1 MIAVGRSWRRAA
13 VVAIPTT
20 AWVTFPVPMTPRDH
34 ALAVPR
40 TRTWTARLLFVASLP
55 LLAIAACTS
64 DAGGDSKTAGPQTA
78 AVVTAPVERG
88 SMVVRRR
95 YPGELFG
102 DAVELG
108 SRVGGR
114 VQDVYVRIGDHVD
127 AEQPVAKIDDEL
139 LARQL
144 RELRAML
151 RARRAL
157 ARSSEVSMT
166 AAKRELERGQ
176 ELFDRGV
183 ASKQELD
190 TLETELRL
198 REAGQASAV
207 AQAEQA
213 QATIAVLEES
223 LTDSEIRAPFA
234 GVVARRD
241 VDPGAFVDAGQSIV
255 RIVAEAPLRVRF
267 RVPEHEL
274 GDIHV
279 GLRFEL
285 ETRMGITDL
294 PRGEITRLAGEV
306 TPADRSMLI
315 EGVVDP
321 HASLRPGMYADI
333 RLDLRSLEA
342 TLIIPDVALLE
353 RVDVSGR
360 ASTGVF
366 RLAQDGAG
374 QSVARWVDVRV
385 LGREAGRLAIEPLV
399 ADALS
404 ETDEVLIR
412 GHHELGEGA
421 AIRARSESP
430 SAEPSG

>member
-1 MIAVGRSWRRAA
+1 MTLRA
-13 VVAIPTT
+13 
-20 AWVTFPVPMTPRDH
+20 H
-34 ALAVPR
+34 ALAG
-40 TRTWTARLLFVASLP
+40 LLLVASLP
-55 LLAIAACTS
+55 LVGLTACTS
-64 DAGGDSKTAGPQTA
+64 DASDGDSQPAGPGTA
-78 AVVTAPVERG
+78 AVVTNPVERG

-95 YPGELFG
+95 YSGELFS

-114 VQDVYVRIGDHVD
+114 VEAVHVRIGDHVV
-127 AEQPVAKIDDEL
+127 AEQPVAKMDDEL

-144 RELRAML
+144 RELRAMH

-157 ARSSEVSMT
+157 TRSSHVSAT
-166 AAKRELERGQ
+166 AAERELERAQ
-176 ELFDRGV
+176 ELFEQGV
-183 ASKQELD
+183 TSKQELD

-198 REAGQASAV
+198 REAGHASAI
-207 AQAEQA
+207 AEAEQA

-223 LTDSEIRAPFA
+223 LADSEIRAPFA

-285 ETRMGITDL
+285 ETRSNLEEL

-333 RLDLRSLEA
+333 RLDLRSLDA
-342 TLIIPDVALLE
+342 ALIIPDVALLE

-366 RLAQDGAG
+366 RVAHDGAG
-374 QSVARWVDVRV
+374 ETVARWVDVRV
-385 LGREAGRLAIEPLV
+385 LGREGGRLAIEPLV
-399 ADALS
+399 ADAI
-404 ETDEVLIR
+404 TDGDEVLVR
-412 GHHELGEGA
+412 GHHELGDGA
-421 AIRARSESP
+421 AIRARSENP
-430 SAEPSG
+430 RAELGG

>member
-1 MIAVGRSWRRAA
+1 
-13 VVAIPTT
+13 
-20 AWVTFPVPMTPRDH
+20 MTLRDH
-34 ALAVPR
+34 ALAV
-40 TRTWTARLLFVASLP
+40 LLFVAGLP
-55 LLAIAACTS
+55 IVGLTACTS
-64 DAGGDSKTAGPQTA
+64 DAADGDSKPAGPETA
-78 AVVTAPVERG
+78 AVVTSPVERG

-95 YPGELFG
+95 YPGELFS

-114 VQDVYVRIGDHVD
+114 VEAVHVRIGDHVV
-127 AEQPVAKIDDEL
+127 AEQPIAKMDDEL

-157 ARSSEVSMT
+157 ARSSQVSVT
-166 AAKRELERGQ
+166 AAERERKRGQ
-176 ELFDRGV
+176 ELFEQGV
-183 ASKQELD
+183 TSKQELD

-198 REAGQASAV
+198 REAGQASAI

-213 QATIAVLEES
+213 QATIAVLQES
-223 LTDSEIRAPFA
+223 LADSEIRAPFA

-255 RIVAEAPLRVRF
+255 RIVAEEPLRVRF

-285 ETRMGITDL
+285 ETRTNVAEL

-321 HASLRPGMYADI
+321 HASLKPGMYADI
-333 RLDLRSLEA
+333 RLDLRSLDA
-342 TLIIPDVALLE
+342 ALIIPDVALLE

-366 RLAQDGAG
+366 RVAQDGAG
-374 QSVARWVDVRV
+374 ETVARWVDVRV

-399 ADALS
+399 ADAI
-404 ETDEVLIR
+404 TDGDEVLVR
-412 GHHELGEGA
+412 GHHELGDGA
-421 AIRARSESP
+421 AIRARSEKP
-430 SAEPSG
+430 RAEPSRGELGG

>member
-1 MIAVGRSWRRAA
+1 
-13 VVAIPTT
+13 
-20 AWVTFPVPMTPRDH
+20 MTLRDH
-34 ALAVPR
+34 ALAV
-40 TRTWTARLLFVASLP
+40 LLLVAGLP
-55 LLAIAACTS
+55 LAGLAACTS
-64 DAGGDSKTAGPQTA
+64 DAKDGDSESSGPGAA
-78 AVVTAPVERG
+78 AVVTNPVERG

-95 YPGELFG
+95 YPGELFS

-114 VQDVYVRIGDHVD
+114 VEAVHVRIGDHVV
-127 AEQPVAKIDDEL
+127 AEQPIAKMDDEL

-144 RELRAML
+144 RELRAQL

-157 ARSSEVSMT
+157 ARSSDVSAT
-166 AAKRELERGQ
+166 AAERELERAQ
-176 ELFDRGV
+176 ELFEQGV

-198 REAGQASAV
+198 REAGQASAI

-213 QATIAVLEES
+213 QAMIAVLEES
-223 LTDSEIRAPFA
+223 LADSEIRAPFA

-255 RIVAEAPLRVRF
+255 RIVAQAPLRVRF

-274 GDIHV
+274 ADIHV

-285 ETRMGITDL
+285 ETRFSVAEL

-315 EGVVDP
+315 EGVVEP
-321 HASLRPGMYADI
+321 HASLTPGMYADI
-333 RLDLRSLEA
+333 RLDLRSLDA
-342 TLIIPDVALLE
+342 ALIIPDVALLE

-366 RLAQDGAG
+366 RVAHDGAG
-374 QSVARWVDVRV
+374 QTVARWVDVRV
-385 LGREAGRLAIEPLV
+385 LGREGGRLAIEPVV
-399 ADALS
+399 ADTITDA
-404 ETDEVLIR
+404 DEVLVR

-421 AIRARSESP
+421 AIRARSENP
-430 SAEPSG
+430 RAEAPGG

>member
-1 MIAVGRSWRRAA
+1 
-13 VVAIPTT
+13 
-20 AWVTFPVPMTPRDH
+20 
-34 ALAVPR
+34 
-40 TRTWTARLLFVASLP
+40 LFVSSLP
-55 LLAIAACTS
+55 LLVLAACTS
-64 DAGGDSKTAGPQTA
+64 DANGGDRKAAGPQAA
-78 AVVTAPVERG
+78 AVVSQPVERG

-95 YPGELFG
+95 YPGELFS

-114 VQDVYVRIGDHVD
+114 VEAVHVRIGDHVD

-157 ARSSEVSMT
+157 ARSSEVSAS
-166 AAKRELERGQ
+166 AAQRELDRGQ
-176 ELFDRGV
+176 QLLEQGV
-183 ASKQELD
+183 ASRQELD
-190 TLETELRL
+190 GLETELRL
-198 REAGQASAV
+198 REAGHASAV

-285 ETRMGITDL
+285 ETRLDAPDSPDMAGL

-306 TPADRSMLI
+306 TPADRSMQI
-315 EGVVDP
+315 EGIVDP
-321 HASLRPGMYADI
+321 NASLRPGMYADI
-333 RLDLRSLEA
+333 RLDLRALEA
-342 TLIIPDVALLE
+342 ALIIPDVALLE

-366 RLAQDGAG
+366 RVAHDGAG
-374 QSVARWVDVRV
+374 EAVARWVDVRV
-385 LGREAGRLAIEPLV
+385 LGREGARVAIEPLL
-399 ADALS
+399 ADAIS
-404 ETDEVLIR
+404 DADEVLVR
-412 GHHELGEGA
+412 GHRELGEGA
-421 AIRARSESP
+421 AIRARSESAN
-430 SAEPSG
+430 AEPRGEPAK

>member
-1 MIAVGRSWRRAA
+1 
-13 VVAIPTT
+13 
-20 AWVTFPVPMTPRDH
+20 MTLRDH
-34 ALAVPR
+34 ALV
-40 TRTWTARLLFVASLP
+40 LLVASLAVIG
-55 LLAIAACTS
+55 LAACTS
-64 DAGGDSKTAGPQTA
+64 DAGGGDSKTSGPGAA
-78 AVVTAPVERG
+78 AVVSNPVERG

-95 YPGELFG
+95 YPGELFS

-108 SRVGGR
+108 SRVSGR
-114 VQDVYVRIGDHVD
+114 VEDVHVRIGDHVD

-157 ARSSEVSMT
+157 ARSSEVSAT
-166 AAKRELERGQ
+166 AAQRELERGQ
-176 ELFDRGV
+176 QLFEQGV

-198 REAGQASAV
+198 REAGHASAV

-213 QATIAVLEES
+213 RATIAVLEES

-255 RIVAEAPLRVRF
+255 RIVAETPLRVRF

-285 ETRMGITDL
+285 ETRLGVTEL
-294 PRGEITRLAGEV
+294 PHGEITRLAGEV

-333 RLDLRSLEA
+333 RLDLRSLDA
-342 TLIIPDVALLE
+342 ALIIPDVALLE

-366 RLAQDGAG
+366 RVAHDGAG
-374 QSVARWVDVRV
+374 EPVARWVDVRV
-385 LGREAGRLAIEPLV
+385 LGREGGRLAIEPLV
-399 ADALS
+399 ADAI
-404 ETDEVLIR
+404 TQGDEVLVR

-421 AIRARSESP
+421 AIRVRSESP
-430 SAEPSG
+430 RAEPSPVEPQQ

>member
-1 MIAVGRSWRRAA
+1 MGYFSSLKL
-13 VVAIPTT
+13 
-20 AWVTFPVPMTPRDH
+20 RDH
-34 ALAVPR
+34 ALAG
-40 TRTWTARLLFVASLP
+40 LLFVSSLP
-55 LLAIAACTS
+55 LAGLAACTS
-64 DAGGDSKTAGPQTA
+64 GTDEAESKTTGPGAA
-78 AVVTAPVERG
+78 AVVTHPVERG

-95 YPGELFG
+95 YPGELFS

-114 VQDVYVRIGDHVD
+114 VETVYVRIGDHVD
-127 AEQPVAKIDDEL
+127 AEQGVAKLDDEL

-157 ARSSEVSMT
+157 ARSSEVSAT
-166 AAKRELERGQ
+166 AAQRELDRSQ
-176 ELFDRGV
+176 ALFEQGV

-198 REAGQASAV
+198 REAEHASAV

-223 LTDSEIRAPFA
+223 LTDSEVRAPFA

-255 RIVAEAPLRVRF
+255 RIVAESPLRVRF

-274 GDIHV
+274 GEIHV

-285 ETRMGITDL
+285 ETRLGVSEL

-333 RLDLRSLEA
+333 RLDLRALEA
-342 TLIIPDVALLE
+342 ALLIPDVALLE

-366 RLAQDGAG
+366 RVAHDGAG
-374 QSVARWVDVRV
+374 ETMARWVDVRV
-385 LGREAGRLAIEPLV
+385 LGREGGRLAIEPLV
-399 ADALS
+399 ADAIAQG
-404 ETDEVLIR
+404 DEVLVR

-421 AIRARSESP
+421 AIRVRSEGP
-430 SAEPSG
+430 RAEPGG

>member
-1 MIAVGRSWRRAA
+1 
-13 VVAIPTT
+13 
-20 AWVTFPVPMTPRDH
+20 
-34 ALAVPR
+34 
-40 TRTWTARLLFVASLP
+40 LFVSSLP
-55 LLAIAACTS
+55 LLVLAACTS
-64 DAGGDSKTAGPQTA
+64 DANGGDRKAAGPQAA
-78 AVVTAPVERG
+78 AVVSQPVERG

-95 YPGELFG
+95 YPGELFS

-114 VQDVYVRIGDHVD
+114 VEAVHVRIGDHVD

-157 ARSSEVSMT
+157 ARSSEVSAS
-166 AAKRELERGQ
+166 AAQRELDRGQ
-176 ELFDRGV
+176 QLLEQGV
-183 ASKQELD
+183 ASRQELD
-190 TLETELRL
+190 GLETELRL
-198 REAGQASAV
+198 REAGHASAV

-267 RVPEHEL
+267 RAPEHEL

-285 ETRMGITDL
+285 ETRLDAPDSPDMAGL

-306 TPADRSMLI
+306 TPADRSMQI
-315 EGVVDP
+315 EGIVDP
-321 HASLRPGMYADI
+321 NASLRPGMYADI
-333 RLDLRSLEA
+333 RLDLRALEA
-342 TLIIPDVALLE
+342 ALIIPDVALLE

-366 RLAQDGAG
+366 RVAHDGAG
-374 QSVARWVDVRV
+374 EAVARWVDVRV
-385 LGREAGRLAIEPLV
+385 LGREGARVAIEPLQ
-399 ADALS
+399 ADAIS
-404 ETDEVLIR
+404 DADEVLVR
-412 GHHELGEGA
+412 GHRELGEGA
-421 AIRARSESP
+421 AIRARSESAN
-430 SAEPSG
+430 AEPRGEPAK

>member
-1 MIAVGRSWRRAA
+1 MGYFSRLKL
-13 VVAIPTT
+13 
-20 AWVTFPVPMTPRDH
+20 RDH
-34 ALAVPR
+34 VLAG
-40 TRTWTARLLFVASLP
+40 LLFVSSLP
-55 LLAIAACTS
+55 LGGLAACTS
-64 DAGGDSKTAGPQTA
+64 GTDEADSKTTGPGAA
-78 AVVTAPVERG
+78 AVVTHPVERG

-95 YPGELFG
+95 YPGELFS

-114 VQDVYVRIGDHVD
+114 VETVYVRIGDHVD
-127 AEQPVAKIDDEL
+127 AEQGVAKIDDEL

-157 ARSSEVSMT
+157 ARSSEVSAA
-166 AAKRELERGQ
+166 AAKRELDRGQ
-176 ELFDRGV
+176 ELFEQGV

-198 REAGQASAV
+198 REAGHASAV

-223 LTDSEIRAPFA
+223 LTDSEVRAPFA

-255 RIVAEAPLRVRF
+255 RIVAESPLRVRF

-274 GDIHV
+274 GEIHV
-279 GLRFEL
+279 GLAFEL
-285 ETRMGITDL
+285 ETRLDLGRTGGEL

-321 HASLRPGMYADI
+321 HPSLRPGMYADI
-333 RLDLRSLEA
+333 RLDLRALEA
-342 TLIIPDVALLE
+342 ALIIPDVALLE

-366 RLAQDGAG
+366 RVAQDDAG
-374 QSVARWVDVRV
+374 ETMARWVDVRV
-385 LGREAGRLAIEPLV
+385 LGREGGRLAIEPIV
-399 ADALS
+399 ADAIAQG
-404 ETDEVLIR
+404 DEVLVR

-421 AIRARSESP
+421 AIRVRSEGP
-430 SAEPSG
+430 RAEPGG

>member
-1 MIAVGRSWRRAA
+1 MGYFSRLKL
-13 VVAIPTT
+13 
-20 AWVTFPVPMTPRDH
+20 RDH
-34 ALAVPR
+34 VLAG
-40 TRTWTARLLFVASLP
+40 LLFVSSLP
-55 LLAIAACTS
+55 LGGVAACTS
-64 DAGGDSKTAGPQTA
+64 GPDEADSKTTGPGAA
-78 AVVTAPVERG
+78 AVVTHPVERG

-95 YPGELFG
+95 YPGELFS

-114 VQDVYVRIGDHVD
+114 VETVYVRIGDHVD
-127 AEQPVAKIDDEL
+127 AEQGVAKIDDEL

-157 ARSSEVSMT
+157 ARSSEVSAA
-166 AAKRELERGQ
+166 AAKRELDRGQ
-176 ELFDRGV
+176 ELFEQGV

-198 REAGQASAV
+198 REAGHASAV

-223 LTDSEIRAPFA
+223 LTDSEVRAPFA

-255 RIVAEAPLRVRF
+255 RIVAESPLRVRF

-274 GDIHV
+274 GEIHV
-279 GLRFEL
+279 GLAFEL
-285 ETRMGITDL
+285 ETRLVVDEL

-321 HASLRPGMYADI
+321 HAALRPGMYADI
-333 RLDLRSLEA
+333 RLDLRALEA
-342 TLIIPDVALLE
+342 ALIIPDVALLE

-366 RLAQDGAG
+366 RVAQDVAG
-374 QSVARWVDVRV
+374 ETMARWVDVRV
-385 LGREAGRLAIEPLV
+385 LGREGGRLAIEPLV
-399 ADALS
+399 ADAI
-404 ETDEVLIR
+404 TQGDEVLVR

-421 AIRARSESP
+421 AIRVRSEGP
-430 SAEPSG
+430 RAEPGG

>member
-1 MIAVGRSWRRAA
+1 MTLRAH
-13 VVAIPTT
+13 VL
-20 AWVTFPVPMTPRDH
+20 
-34 ALAVPR
+34 ALLVS
-40 TRTWTARLLFVASLP
+40 SLP
-55 LLAIAACTS
+55 LVGLAACTS
-64 DAGGDSKTAGPQTA
+64 DAGGEDSQPSGPQAA
-78 AVVTAPVERG
+78 AVVSNPVARG

-95 YPGELFG
+95 YPGELFS

-114 VQDVYVRIGDHVD
+114 IEDVYVRIGDHVD

-157 ARSSEVSMT
+157 ARSSEVSAI
-166 AAKRELERGQ
+166 AAQRELDRSQ
-176 ELFDRGV
+176 ALFEQGV

-198 REAGQASAV
+198 REAGQASAD

-213 QATIAVLEES
+213 RATIAVLEES

-255 RIVAEAPLRVRF
+255 RIVAETPLRVRF

-274 GDIHV
+274 ADIHV

-285 ETRMGITDL
+285 ETRLEVSNSLAMAGL
-294 PRGEITRLAGEV
+294 PHGEITRLAGEV

-333 RLDLRSLEA
+333 RLDLRSLEGV
-342 TLIIPDVALLE
+342 LIIPDVALLE

-366 RLAQDGAG
+366 RVAHDGAG
-374 QSVARWVDVRV
+374 EAVARWVDVRV

-399 ADALS
+399 PDAIS
-404 ETDEVLIR
+404 DTDEVLVR

-421 AIRARSESP
+421 AIRVRSEGSR
-430 SAEPSG
+430 AEPGG

>member
-1 MIAVGRSWRRAA
+1 VRDRVGYFSLVRKLCAHALAALLMVSIIGPAACTSGGGEGGEQASGPDMAA
-13 VVAIPTT
+13 VVANPI
-20 AWVTFPVPMTPRDH
+20 
-34 ALAVPR
+34 
-40 TRTWTARLLFVASLP
+40 
-55 LLAIAACTS
+55 
-64 DAGGDSKTAGPQTA
+64 
-78 AVVTAPVERG
+78 ERG

-95 YPGELFG
+95 YPGELFS

-114 VQDVYVRIGDHVD
+114 IEQVHVRIGDHVD
-127 AEQPVAKIDDEL
+127 AGQPVAKIDDEL

-151 RARRAL
+151 RARRAA
-157 ARSSEVSMT
+157 ARSSEVSAS
-166 AAKRELERGQ
+166 AAQREFDRAQ
-176 ELFDRGV
+176 ELWQQG
-183 ASKQELD
+183 ATSKQELD

-198 REAGQASAV
+198 REAGSASAI

-223 LTDSEIRAPFA
+223 LADSEIRAPFA

-274 GDIHV
+274 GDIHE

-285 ETRMGITDL
+285 ETRMDVAE
-294 PRGEITRLAGEV
+294 PPHGEITRLAGEV

-321 HASLRPGMYADI
+321 HESLRPGMYADI

-342 TLIIPDVALLE
+342 LIIPDVALLE
-353 RVDVSGR
+353 RVDVSGD

-366 RLAQDGAG
+366 R
-374 QSVARWVDVRV
+374 VARDASPGGPRALGGGEAQKTAGEAVADWVEVRV
-385 LGREAGRLAIEPLV
+385 LGREAGRVAIEPLV
-399 ADALS
+399 AHELS
-404 ETDEVLIR
+404 DTDEVLVR
-412 GHHELGEGA
+412 GHHELGDGA
-421 AIRARSESP
+421 AIRVRSE
-430 SAEPSG
+430 GG